1 MYNNFLIIIPTYNE
15 IFNIEK
21 LIVDLTQA
29 FEEINILF
37 IDDNSPD
44 GTSAKIREFQ
54 KTSKNIY
61 LIERPKKMG
70 LGSAYINGF
79 KWGLDNK
86 YNFIIQM
93 DADFSHQI
101 SDLKNMIK
109 YSSSEYL
116 TIGSRYVKG
125 GQTTGWAFQRK
136 ILSKSANVLSRF
148 IFNSTVKDLTSGF
161 KIWPRNI
168 LESINFSHNNLDG
181 YAFQIKMNLLA
192 ESKNIKIQEFPINFV
207 ERKYGKSKLNSK
219 VIIEAIKFLIFE
231 KNEK

>member
-1 MYNNFLIIIPTYNE
+1 MYKKFLIVIPTYNE
-15 IFNIEK
+15 KINIEK
-21 LIVDLTQA
+21 LIVGLTET

-37 IDDNSPD
+37 VDDNSPD
-44 GTSAKIREFQ
+44 GTSAKIRELQ
-54 KTSKNIY
+54 KAFKNIY

-79 KWGLDNK
+79 RWGLEYK

-101 SDLKNMIK
+101 NDLENMIK
-109 YSSSEYL
+109 SSKSEYL

-125 GQTTGWAFQRK
+125 GKTSGWAFHRK
-136 ILSKSANVLSRF
+136 ILSKTANFLSRF
-148 IFNSTVKDLTSGF
+148 IFKSAVKDLTGGF

-168 LESINFSHNNLDG
+168 LESINFSRINLDG

-192 ESKNIKIQEFPINFV
+192 ENKNFKIQEIPINFV
-207 ERKYGKSKLNSK
+207 ERKHGKSKLSSK
-219 VIIEAIKFLIFE
+219 VIIEAIKFLIFD